1 MTNFVNLEEKLNFT
15 NLLALLDVLWLV
27 QILKV
32 VILRSQFLVDM
43 KKIKVSKNKAKLK
56 YR

>member
-32 VILRSQFLVDM
+32 VILRFQFLVDM